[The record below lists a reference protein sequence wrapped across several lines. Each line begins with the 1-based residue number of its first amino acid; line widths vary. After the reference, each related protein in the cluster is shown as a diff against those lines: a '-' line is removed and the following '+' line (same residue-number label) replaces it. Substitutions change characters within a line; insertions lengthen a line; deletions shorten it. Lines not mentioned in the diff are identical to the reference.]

1 MGASREFTRSVP
13 RADTCIGSEIA
24 GVRAPR
30 GIDIGIAEIDAKI
43 VDLTIDCIDPE
54 RIAVFWSALLGR
66 SVEGRKGPYVWLQ
79 RPERGIGLGFQRVSE
94 RKLTKNRVH
103 FDISAPDI
111 RRLEERVVELG
122 GQRVELYD
130 GGFLVMADP
139 EGNEFCIVPIEP
151 IHFDDDGPTG
161 YLHEL

>member
-1 MGASREFTRSVP
+1 MAEP
-13 RADTCIGSEIA
+13 NAEIA
-24 GVRAPR
+24 DV
-30 GIDIGIAEIDAKI
+30 
-43 VDLTIDCIDPE
+43 TIDCIDPE

-79 RPERGIGLGFQRVSE
+79 RPKHGIGLGFQRVPE

-111 RRLEERVVELG
+111 RRLEERVVQLG

-151 IHFDDDGPTG
+151 IRFDDEGRTG